1 MRIGRVAGAAG
12 VSIDTIRFYERQGL
26 IEKPRR
32 NFSGYRNYSDAVL
45 DRLRFIGDA
54 KRLGFTLKE
63 VKELLSEGVKS
74 TSECG
79 PVTRKAE
86 AKLVEMN
93 AEIERL
99 VGLRRTLRKM
109 VEACGGNCAQTIAAA
124 EKIQDRGILNRARK
138 AAR

>member
-1 MRIGRVAGAAG
+1 MTIGRVAGAAG

-26 IEKPRR
+26 IGTPRR
-32 NFSGYRNYSDAVL
+32 NFSGYRDYSDAVL
-45 DRLRFIGDA
+45 DRLRFIADA

-86 AKLVEMN
+86 AKMVEMN

-99 VGLRRTLRKM
+99 VGLRRTLKKM
-109 VEACGGNCAQTIAAA
+109 VEACGGECMPARAPRNSGS
-124 EKIQDRGILNRARK
+124 RILNRARK
-138 AAR
+138 ESRAE